1 MYRFS
6 CWCVLVSTLPD
17 LLIRIK
23 STKKTQLILIFFIAQ
38 CTITLLNS
46 LPLSGHSAPAVS
58 GLSLNLLSKG
68 VKLSR
73 GQRGSCCR
81 RMELCR
87 QHAWGPGGENHLHYI
102 FFHVIRLDC
111 VWIAKQ
117 RPDLAWID
125 PNWRIKPLAEVA
137 GVILDGWLDH
147 GQVGTRSTFLA
158 SLIKYVIYH
167 ICIYT
172 SYIYM
177 IYSRSDQIHFIFIEH
192 KTERLQLAV
201 YFVYWQRMSRG
212 LPLHHSTCLKTGSG
226 AAPRRLWALLA
237 FH

>member
-1 MYRFS
+1 MPTSTPPRHFEAS
-6 CWCVLVSTLPD
+6 PNRGRVLRTMAKKKWPKQMICWCVLVSTLPD

-167 ICIYT
+167 IHHT
-172 SYIYM
+172 YIWY
-177 IYSRSDQIHFIFIEH
+177 ILGLIKYILYSS
-192 KTERLQLAV
+192 KK
-201 YFVYWQRMSRG
+201 W
-212 LPLHHSTCLKTGSG
+212 CL
-226 AAPRRLWALLA
+226 PRRDC
-237 FH
+237 H

>member
-1 MYRFS
+1 MTSSLLGGIQTPPLPLVIMSWLNDVITFGGYPDPPPPPQVMTSFMNSPLSNRIFCFWMYRFS

-87 QHAWGPGGENHLHYI
+87 QHAWGPGGENHLQ
-102 FFHVIRLDC
+102 
-111 VWIAKQ
+111 K
-117 RPDLAWID
+117 
-125 PNWRIKPLAEVA
+125 
-137 GVILDGWLDH
+137 
-147 GQVGTRSTFLA
+147 
-158 SLIKYVIYH
+158 
-167 ICIYT
+167 
-172 SYIYM
+172 
-177 IYSRSDQIHFIFIEH
+177 
-192 KTERLQLAV
+192 LQEW
-201 YFVYWQRMSRG
+201 F
-212 LPLHHSTCLKTGSG
+212 
-226 AAPRRLWALLA
+226 
-237 FH
+237 